1 VIENQELSPDSATIQ
16 TIEDLSWM
24 DNLSDEDLLEVE
36 KLYGIDPAK
45 QIFIDRYMGDDA
57 DTAFRFLTE
66 CWWTDNDADGVVE
79 LIPAK
84 DYVGY
89 FCQEWTD
96 CYNARIPLITEKSR
110 RMIISLISRG
120 LETWTMGKS
129 RGSWLVV
136 DQTHE
141 NSAEHLYHAHF
152 SLAQLKDRRPEVLTG
167 TFDCRG
173 AIAVK
178 QPTHIMLS
186 NGSII
191 SQSHQEAGSAQGKGK
206 TGTTLEEISK
216 YRYPSSFWAQSL
228 ILTQGKGGSKGGWV
242 NGICNAS
249 PNDDWRKIK
258 CEESARKLLDLE

>member
-1 VIENQELSPDSATIQ
+1 MVDISPELLLNATPEQ
-16 TIEDLSWM
+16 LARLKE
-24 DNLSDEDLLEVE
+24 LL
-36 KLYGIDPAK
+36 GIDSSG
-45 QIFIDRYMGDDA
+45 QIWADRYMSDDA

-66 CWWTDNDADGVVE
+66 CWWTDNDADGGLIE
-79 LIPAK
+79 LIPK
-84 DYVGY
+84 KEYVGY

-96 CYNARIPLITEKSR
+96 AYNARIPLITEKSR

-120 LETWTMGKS
+120 LETWTMGKK
-129 RGSWLVV
+129 RGSWLIV

-152 SLAQLKDRRPEVLTG
+152 SLTQLKERRPEVLTG
-167 TFDCRG
+167 TFDVRG
-173 AIAVK
+173 AIAIK
-178 QPTHIMLS
+178 QPTHILFS

-228 ILTQGKGGSKGGWV
+228 IVTQGKGGSQGGWV
-242 NGICNAS
+242 NGICNSS
-249 PNDDWRKIK
+249 PNDDWRQIK
-258 CEESARKLLDLE
+258 CKESARRLLNLG